1 MMGVTGM
8 NDSKAMG
15 SLANKMLSF
24 VNTALVHDSNYDI
37 AVILLKNYTALKK
50 MSIGEI
56 ADLCYVSKA
65 TISRFCRFM
74 GFDNF
79 KEFHS
84 YLEMDFKM
92 NTDYSQK
99 FYAMLCK
106 DQQLALSAYR
116 DELISNIYSTVAP
129 ENLVSMPE
137 IAKTLHD
144 CNRIAYFSHHFLWD
158 IGHYFQSKMMMMGRY
173 VEQFLDHNGQLTCAR
188 SLGKDDLAIVCSV
201 AGSYPS
207 RYPTLW
213 DAIASSGCRLLVITQ
228 NMSSPYWNFA
238 DYILRCGN
246 SNQDDVGKYS
256 ALMIT
261 DMMVINYLKQY
272 DRDSF

>member
-1 MMGVTGM
+1 M
-8 NDSKAMG
+8 NDSKTMG

-24 VNTALVHDSNYDI
+24 VNTSLVHDSNYEI
-37 AVILLKNYTALKK
+37 AVILLKHYTALKK

-92 NTDYSQK
+92 NTDYSRQ

-106 DQQLALSAYR
+106 DKQLALSAYR
-116 DELISNIYSTVAP
+116 DELISNIYATVAP
-129 ENLVSMPE
+129 ENLSSMQD
-137 IAKTLHD
+137 IVKTLHD

-158 IGHYFQSKMMMMGRY
+158 IGRYFQSKMMMMGRY
-173 VEQFLDHNGQLTCAR
+173 VEQFLDYDAQLSCA
-188 SLGKDDLAIVCSV
+188 STLGKDDLAILCSV

-207 RYPTLW
+207 RYPEIW
-213 DAIASSGCRLLVITQ
+213 NAIASSGCKLMVITQ
-228 NMSSPYWNFA
+228 NLSSPYWNLAKFV
-238 DYILRCGN
+238 LRCGQ
-246 SNQDDVGKYS
+246 SNLDDVGKYS

-261 DMMVINYLKQY
+261 DMIVINYLQKY
-272 DRDSF
+272 DKDSF